1 MVYKYLCPKNV
12 IVTQGLSVGDSA
24 IKLHISYI
32 AMMQLIDVPEHLTI
46 HNKMCGLN
54 RLYMAPEV
62 KEGHSQITP
71 KADIWSFGVILYL
84 MIIGFVTMQMANAE
98 APKFNFSEPVWNSQ
112 D

>member
-62 KEGHSQITP
+62 KEGHRQITP
-71 KADIWSFGVILYL
+71 KADVWSTGVILYL
-84 MIIGFVTMQMANAE
+84 IVTGNVIMQMASAE
-98 APKFNFSEPVWNSQ
+98 MPFNFSEPVWKNQ